1 LVFNLTDDQLRWLL
15 QHRYAPDELPTDTI
29 WLAVAAYDKR
39 GGAVETTIKG
49 SKSGLGITKRNKK
62 RFHAQEMLLLLAQL
76 AYNLTAWTRNSLAS
90 CSARLRSFG
99 MLRMVRD
106 VFHIPGSI
114 TFDKHGH
121 IVQVTLN
128 EAYGLASSFVL
139 ALATHLARDGTVAI
153 LGEI

>member
-1 LVFNLTDDQLRWLL
+1 MVFNLTDEQLLWLL
-15 QHRYAPDELPTDTI
+15 QRHYTPEKLPADPI
-29 WLAVAAYDKR
+29 WLAVYAYDQR
-39 GGAVETTIKG
+39 GGEVETTIKG
-49 SKSGLGITKRNKK
+49 STAGLGLTKRNKK

-139 ALATHLARDGTVAI
+139 ALATHLTRDGTVAI